1 LKSCP
6 NCKRVYPD
14 DAGFCPVDGTALAY
28 ASMVPVANAEDA
40 RIGTRLCNRYEL
52 RRVVAD
58 GGMGRV
64 YEGIDKQT
72 NTRIAV
78 KVLHEDVSKDEVSL
92 ERFKREYEIS
102 SKLPHDHIVN
112 VLDFQRDPTNGVW
125 LLVMEFLDGEELRV
139 VLKREKTIPPE
150 RVIRMLSQAAIA
162 LDAAHKMHVVHRDLK
177 PDNLFL
183 VGTHDG
189 DVVKLLDFGSV
200 KDKSKDAKKLT
211 VLGTTIGSPYYMAPE
226 QAQGLD
232 TLDARADVFALAA
245 ITYECMCGTVP
256 FGGTNGPSILLAIM
270 TKDPDPPTLKGAR
283 EKWPIPPAM
292 DDVME
297 VALAKNPNI
306 RTKTVGDLA
315 DAVGHAYGLEGEH
328 RGWATTSQPVLAQQV
343 AAAKDRVM
351 KPRPTL
357 DVAPDPFLQADPFAA
372 GAGAAAGAGGYGA
385 IAMAPHGMPQHASHG
400 MQGGRGM
407 DAAFSQA
414 READYEMAPI
424 VPPRPAWLIPV
435 IVGVAALLVGGGIA
449 LVVVLAQ

>member
-14 DAGFCPVDGTALAY
+14 DAGFCPVDGTQLAF
-28 ASMVPVANAEDA
+28 ASMVPIAPSDDP
-40 RIGTRLCNRYEL
+40 RLGTRLCNRYEL

-78 KVLHEDVSKDEVSL
+78 KVLHDDVAKDEVAL

-112 VLDFQRDPTNGVW
+112 VLDFQKDPQSGVW

-150 RVIRMLSQAAIA
+150 RVIRMLSQAALA
-162 LDAAHKMHVVHRDLK
+162 LDASHKAHVVHRDLK

-183 VGTHDG
+183 CGAREG
-189 DVVKLLDFGSV
+189 DAVKVLDFGSV

-245 ITYECMCGTVP
+245 IAYECICGTVP

-270 TKDPDPPTLKGAR
+270 TEEPDPPTVKGAK

-292 DDVME
+292 DEVME
-297 VALAKNPNI
+297 LALAKNPNI

-315 DAVGHAYGLEGEH
+315 DAVGHAYGLEGDH
-328 RGWATTSQPVLAQQV
+328 KAWATTPQLTLSQQV

-351 KPRPTL
+351 AARPAPL
-357 DVAPDPFLQADPFAA
+357 DVAADPFAQPDPFA
-372 GAGAAAGAGGYGA
+372 APAAAGGGGGPMAAAPGYGGGAGYAAAPGYAAAAAPGGYA
-385 IAMAPHGMPQHASHG
+385 AAP
-400 MQGGRGM
+400 
-407 DAAFSQA
+407 
-414 READYEMAPI
+414 
-424 VPPRPAWLIPV
+424 
-435 IVGVAALLVGGGIA
+435 
-449 LVVVLAQ
+449 